1 MNNWHNGDRNSFS
14 ILVSSI
20 TTGTMATGIAFQ
32 FLSVPM
38 HWHNGDRNSFSI
50 LVSSITTGTMATGI
64 AFQFLSVPMHWH
76 NGDRN
81 SFSILISSN
90 ATGTMATGTN
100 LQSTQNH
107 FQLKSNYKWHY
118 ITGITGT
125 ISPEWVAQWQPDYPD
140 YPAKYQRR
148 SV

>member
-1 MNNWHNGDRNSFS
+1 
-14 ILVSSI
+14 
-20 TTGTMATGIAFQ
+20 MATGIAFQ

-50 LVSSITTGTMATGI
+50 LVSSITTGIMATGI

-81 SFSILISSN
+81 SFSTLISSN

-125 ISPEWVAQWQPDYPD
+125 ISPEWVAQWQPDYPLFRQSRIFTQTD
-140 YPAKYQRR
+140 LPH
-148 SV
+148 

>member
-1 MNNWHNGDRNSFS
+1 
-14 ILVSSI
+14 
-20 TTGTMATGIAFQ
+20 MATGIAFQ

-50 LVSSITTGTMATGI
+50 LVSSITTGIMATGI

-81 SFSILISSN
+81 SFSTLISSN

-125 ISPEWVAQWQPDYPD
+125 ISPEWVAQWQPDYPI
-140 YPAKYQRR
+140 AKI
-148 SV
+148 